1 MKLKAKILL
10 IVSFL
15 LISFSVPRV
24 AHAANLT
31 SVLNSATTVVT
42 NIQEKIEY
50 FLAFKIENK
59 VQVLEKHADK
69 RLTLAQSYIN
79 KKDDQKLQKVI
90 QSYLQIKNKQNDL
103 LRKTNNEEI
112 LGAVENKTIEQ
123 QKSLEEIKTKINE
136 LGKQNVVKIQ
146 EQVVNQVANKV
157 VEVKGSE
164 GKTEF
169 FEKVEHVWAPGTGP
183 GGEAGVVYEGGEKL
197 IFAPGTSSGSEN
209 ATSDIKTVE
218 IKTGGTVNDPVPVQD
233 GPNYAPGT
241 SGDSPGNTST
251 GETANPG
258 TDGSKTWIDP

>member
-1 MKLKAKILL
+1 MKLITKVLL
-10 IVSFL
+10 IISFL
-15 LISFSVPRV
+15 FISLSIPK
-24 AHAANLT
+24 AANAADLN
-31 SVLNSATTVVT
+31 SVINSATTVVT

-50 FLAFKIENK
+50 FLAFKTDQK
-59 VQVLEKHADK
+59 VQVLEKQADK
-69 RLTLAQSYIN
+69 RLALAQNYVD

-183 GGEAGVVYEGGEKL
+183 GGKAGVVYEGGEKL
-197 IFAPGTSSGSEN
+197 IFAPGT
-209 ATSDIKTVE
+209 
-218 IKTGGTVNDPVPVQD
+218 
-233 GPNYAPGT
+233 
-241 SGDSPGNTST
+241 
-251 GETANPG
+251 
-258 TDGSKTWIDP
+258 

>member
-1 MKLKAKILL
+1 
-10 IVSFL
+10 
-15 LISFSVPRV
+15 
-24 AHAANLT
+24 
-31 SVLNSATTVVT
+31 
-42 NIQEKIEY
+42 
-50 FLAFKIENK
+50 
-59 VQVLEKHADK
+59 
-69 RLTLAQSYIN
+69 
-79 KKDDQKLQKVI
+79 LQKVI

-241 SGDSPGNTST
+241 SGNSPGNTST